1 MDQKLYD
8 QYITVLNEELVTAL
22 GCTEPIAIAYASAL
36 AREQLGCM
44 PEQITAYCSGN
55 IIKNVKGVT
64 VPNSGGQKGVE
75 IAAILGAVGGRAD
88 KQLEVLTPITPE
100 QIEQSRALT
109 AKHLCRV
116 ELVEGVA
123 NLYIRIEMRAGSD
136 TALVEIAD
144 KHTNVTRISK
154 NGKDLLHKD
163 FQLDD
168 GSVSHKRDFM
178 TVEGILD
185 FAESLQVKD
194 VKPLLDHQIE
204 CNMAIAEEGLTNAYG
219 ANVGKNILKL
229 YGTEDVETRAKAYA
243 AAGSDAR
250 MSGCDMPVVINSGSG
265 NQGITV
271 TVPVVQY
278 ARALDTSDERL
289 YRALVISNL
298 VAAHLKTGIGSLS
311 AFCGAVSA
319 ATGSGAAITYLRGGS
334 RAQIKLTISNTLGTV
349 SGMVCDGAKS
359 SCAAKIAS
367 AIDAAILADKMSDND
382 DYFKGD
388 EGILDDNIEN
398 TIRNIGRL
406 GRKGMHDTDTEIL
419 RMMIGQ

>member
-319 ATGSGAAITYLRGGS
+319 ATGSGAAISYLRGGS

>member
-1 MDQKLYD
+1 MQ
-8 QYITVLNEELVTAL
+8 
-22 GCTEPIAIAYASAL
+22 
-36 AREQLGCM
+36 
-44 PEQITAYCSGN
+44 
-55 IIKNVKGVT
+55 
-64 VPNSGGQKGVE
+64 
-75 IAAILGAVGGRAD
+75 
-88 KQLEVLTPITPE
+88 
-100 QIEQSRALT
+100 
-109 AKHLCRV
+109 
-116 ELVEGVA
+116 
-123 NLYIRIEMRAGSD
+123 
-136 TALVEIAD
+136 
-144 KHTNVTRISK
+144 K
-154 NGKDLLHKD
+154 NGKDLLHKA

-178 TVEGILD
+178 TVTGILN
-185 FAESLQVKD
+185 FAEDLQIDD
-194 VKPLLDHQIE
+194 VKPLLNHQIE
-204 CNMAIAEEGLTNAYG
+204 CNMAIAEEGLINTYG
-219 ANVGKNILKL
+219 TNVGKNILKL
-229 YGTEDVETRAKAYA
+229 YGSDDVETRAKAYA

-278 ARALDTSDERL
+278 VRALRVPDDRL

-334 RAQIKLTISNTLGTV
+334 RAQIELTISNTLGTV

-367 AIDAAILADKMSDND
+367 ALDAAILADKMSDSH

-388 EGILDDNIEN
+388 EGILGEDIEN